1 MGAEPS
7 SPCAQLEHPAELLR
21 NRENCQQNPSLY
33 EVWRQKFAE
42 DIEKQKVR
50 RLPWDSKVPGICTET
65 KATEAPGLAPAAGY
79 GEES

>member
-42 DIEKQKVR
+42 DIEKQNVR
-50 RLPWDSKVPGICTET
+50 RLPWDSKVPGISVGT
-65 KATEAPGLAPAAGY
+65 KAAMAPSLAPPAG
-79 GEES
+79 